1 MPALCK
7 VAEGGRT
14 VVNDS
19 PGDCQSR
26 EVTEPQWDGGA
37 ACRLGGV
44 VLKWKLSSKLKF
56 LRINIKILILKV
68 VCFSFYLWILNNK
81 IRNSKIQNK

>member
-26 EVTEPQWDGGA
+26 EVTEPQRDGGA

-44 VLKWKLSSKLKF
+44 VLKNLKQKLKL
-56 LRINIKILILKV
+56 LRINIK
-68 VCFSFYLWILNNK
+68 F
-81 IRNSKIQNK
+81 